1 MTLSDAIQSFS
12 LATLKPTATT
22 EKTLASLLE
31 APPSKERTTETR
43 WIKTDGKW
51 REVPADN
58 NNNDTATTKAMADV
72 PPHEMHGQC
81 YGFAAERNKW
91 AAPTTTYTTEAA
103 ARPGYDSM
111 SASEY
116 LDDEPTLEA
125 KVHHLAQMVRA
136 AKWPNSIFIV
146 CCRNMPAC

>member
-1 MTLSDAIQSFS
+1 MGNA
-12 LATLKPTATT
+12 
-22 EKTLASLLE
+22 
-31 APPSKERTTETR
+31 
-43 WIKTDGKW
+43 
-51 REVPADN
+51 V
-58 NNNDTATTKAMADV
+58 TTKAMADV

-116 LDDEPTLEA
+116 LDDEPTLKA
-125 KVHHLAQMVRA
+125 KVHHVAQMVRA
-136 AKWPNSIFIV
+136 AK
-146 CCRNMPAC
+146 CCVVYAGAGLSTAAGIADYATRSGQASTALRSPMCAQPTDAHRVLGAPL